1 MRGGCR
7 DNYCGQQALGPV
19 IPGFKPW
26 VSSINY
32 SPPPLI
38 YGVSPATFPHWHPRH
53 PPGSSSRQN
62 YQGQGDDIQKNRRA
76 SMGLVGESQP

>member
-7 DNYCGQQALGPV
+7 DNYCGQQALEPF

-32 SPPPLI
+32 SPPPTI
-38 YGVSPATFPHWHPRH
+38 YGGSHLPPFLTGIQDTLLGAQADRTTRGRGVISRKIEGPAW
-53 PPGSSSRQN
+53 
-62 YQGQGDDIQKNRRA
+62 A
-76 SMGLVGESQP
+76 